1 MSESSHSYS
10 KQNSQEPK
18 QFRGGEKKVMKKSLT
33 AILAASMAFSMF
45 ASAAFAADEAVK
57 TSEQK
62 FQEMKAA
69 GIFQGYP
76 DGKSHLEASMTRA
89 EFAKALATLIGL
101 DDNADAA
108 KVYSDVAAN
117 HWAIGEI
124 GALTAQQIMEGTGAG
139 KFGPKVNVTIEQLA
153 KIVADALKLEVK
165 EDAEVE
171 GKTSKWATSYVA
183 AAVEAGLIKQSA
195 DYTVLANRGDLV
207 DASYIVFEK
216 GQVASVK
223 EVKVIDDKNIEVVFS
238 DGEVVKKEL
247 ETALKTGETVTV
259 KVEYKGKSYDV
270 QVKLDAVT
278 QTGVKQTGAKKITV
292 SFNQPV
298 LSADRT
304 AMKFEVK
311 RGLTGV
317 TVTPKWATD
326 NKSVVLEAGFLA
338 AGDYTVKVN
347 DGEATE
353 VKVEAEKASKI
364 DISAPAIQ
372 YEAITDLGV
381 KVLNQFEEALI
392 SGASVTAY
400 NATNGKA
407 VDLTNGNKIDLKNSN
422 PSQTKI
428 GDTINIMAIYP
439 SAGLSVNKPLKVIN
453 GSAATS
459 IKLGEAQPLKDRTRI
474 SVKEEGVVLP
484 LELVDANGQKLKL
497 PQADDINSTT
507 NKDQSFTYAG
517 LFFYVSDKDIL
528 TKFTVDAD
536 GVLKFN
542 TGTKA
547 GTVYVTITNGATGAS
562 SQATI
567 VVNAIGEIKEFQLAH
582 PGVEIVKGEDVVFPF
597 TAVDAYGEKVKL
609 TDDHV
614 KGTNAA
620 VQFYGATFT
629 NPPKVNGKGELVLNF
644 ASVGNQTVQAVI
656 KGIQSSQ
663 VPVTVRDTST
673 ITAVKGIKGFNTTF
687 EATAEKAFGADQI
700 ELVDNYGRVS
710 KGENLQ
716 IISDTPG
723 VIEYDGTKLVAK
735 TKGTA
740 KITVKSTKNANI
752 TDYTFEVKVINSDE
766 IKTYDISKIA
776 TIFGK
781 DATST
786 HYADVTLV
794 GKDASG
800 NAVNLRNDQ
809 APFVTTDNES
819 IVSIIKVTE
828 NNVEK
833 YKLVGKKAG
842 EATISVT
849 KDSVTVASQ
858 KVTVSEDAPTAT
870 TVKFKKG
877 DYTVNA
883 GAGTSLKLEVEVKDQ
898 YGKDIDVTKGFF
910 SAADSK
916 VATVSP
922 DGNVTGV
929 AKGSTNVTYTA
940 SNGKTASTLIIV
952 N

>member
-18 QFRGGEKKVMKKSLT
+18 HFRGGEKKVMKKSLT

-45 ASAAFAADEAVK
+45 ASAAFAADEAK
-57 TSEQK
+57 TTEQK
-62 FQEMKAA
+62 FQEMKTA

-76 DGKSHLEASMTRA
+76 DGKSHLDATMTRA
-89 EFAKALATLIGL
+89 EFAKALANLLGL

-117 HWAIGEI
+117 HWAVGEI
-124 GALTAQQIMEGTGAG
+124 GALTAQQIIEGVGAG
-139 KFGPKVNVTIEQLA
+139 KFGPKVVVSIEQLA
-153 KIVADALKLEVK
+153 KIAADALKLEIK
-165 EDAEVE
+165 EDATVE

-183 AAVEAGLIKQSA
+183 AAVEAGLIKKSA
-195 DYTVLANRGDLV
+195 DYTVNATRGDLV

-247 ETALKTGETVTV
+247 ETALKTGETTTV

-270 QVKLDAVT
+270 KVSLDALK
-278 QTGVKQTGAKKITV
+278 QTGAKQTGAKKITV

-298 LSADRT
+298 PAADRT
-304 AMKFEVK
+304 AMKFDVK
-311 RGLTGV
+311 RGAAIV
-317 TVTPKWATD
+317 SITPKWATD

-364 DISAPAIQ
+364 DIAAPAIQ
-372 YEAITDLGV
+372 FDAVTDLGV
-381 KVLNQFEEALI
+381 KVLNQFDEALV

-407 VDLTNGNKIDLKNSN
+407 VDLSGGNKIDLKVSN
-422 PSQTKI
+422 TSNKSETKI
-428 GDTINIMAIYP
+428 GDTINVMAIYP

-459 IKLGEAQPLKDRTRI
+459 IKLGEAQPQKDKTRI
-474 SVKEEGVVLP
+474 SVSETGLVLP

-497 PQADDINSTT
+497 PQADDINP
-507 NKDQSFTYAG
+507 NKDLSFTYAG
-517 LFFYVSDKDIL
+517 LFFYVSDKEIL
-528 TKFTVDAD
+528 TKLSVDAD

-562 SQATI
+562 SQVAI
-567 VVNAIGEIKEFQLAH
+567 VVNAIGEIKEFQLGY
-582 PGVEIVKGEDVVFPF
+582 PSVEVVKGEDVVFPF

-609 TDDHV
+609 TDAHLT
-614 KGTNAA
+614 GTNAA
-620 VQFYGATFT
+620 VQFYGANWT
-629 NPPKVNGKGELVLNF
+629 NPPKVNAKGELVLNF
-644 ASVGNQTVQAVI
+644 LNSGTQNVAAVV
-656 KGIQSSQ
+656 KGIQNSQ
-663 VPVTVRDTST
+663 VSITVRDTAT
-673 ITAVKGIKGFNTTF
+673 ITAVKGIKDFNTTL
-687 EATAEKAFGADQI
+687 EATVQAAFGPDQI

-710 KGENLQ
+710 KGANLQ
-716 IISDTPG
+716 ITSDTPG
-723 VIEYDGTKLVAK
+723 VVDYDGTKLVAK

-766 IKTYDISKIA
+766 IKTYDISKVG
-776 TIFGK
+776 TIFGGK
-781 DATST
+781 DADKNHSV
-786 HYADVTLV
+786 AITLV

-800 NAVNLRNDQ
+800 NTVTLVDNK

-819 IVSIIKVTE
+819 VIAISDTNKGTII
-828 NNVEK
+828 
-833 YKLVGKKAG
+833 GKKAG
-842 EATISVT
+842 EATIAVT
-849 KDSVTVASQ
+849 TASGLTATQ
-858 KVTVSEDAPTAT
+858 KVTVSEDAPTAAEIKFTDSDLKVVGNAT
-870 TVKFKKG
+870 TTAVV
-877 DYTVNA
+877 T
-883 GAGTSLKLEVEVKDQ
+883 VKDQ
-898 YGKDIDVTKGFF
+898 YGKVIDSNKGFF
-910 SAADSK
+910 SAADPK
-916 VATVSP
+916 IATVTSS
-922 DGNVTGV
+922 GTITGV
-929 AKGSTNVTYTA
+929 ANGYTTLTYTA
-940 SNGKTASTLIIV
+940 ANGKTATATITVSGK
-952 N
+952 